1 MLVVKETRRVSASAS
16 ATIELITKPDS
27 ASCCTPPGT
36 PTVTEPDAETFAAW
50 FKALADP
57 TRIRIL
63 NLLATSE
70 EPVCVCDIT
79 DHFPLGQPTISHHL
93 KVLRDVR
100 FVVAERRGTFMH
112 YRVNHACLAEFP
124 DAARRILN
132 T

>member
-1 MLVVKETRRVSASAS
+1 MFPLCSSVYEGVLLVSTTLERP
-16 ATIELITKPDS
+16 TITTLEQP
-27 ASCCTPPGT
+27 CCTPPGT
-36 PTVTEPDAETFAAW
+36 PTV
-50 FKALADP
+50 ADP

-63 NLLATSE
+63 NLLATSD

-100 FVVAERRGTFMH
+100 FVIAERRGTFMH
-112 YRVNHACLAEFP
+112 YRVNQNCLAQFP

>member
-1 MLVVKETRRVSASAS
+1 MLRISSPRKKEFLVS
-16 ATIELITKPDS
+16 TTLERPTLTTLEQP
-27 ASCCTPPGT
+27 CCTPPGA
-36 PTVTEPDAETFAAW
+36 PTVTEPEAAEYAAW

-112 YRVNHACLAEFP
+112 YPGNHP
-124 DAARRILN
+124 RP
-132 T
+132 

>member
-1 MLVVKETRRVSASAS
+1 VS
-16 ATIELITKPDS
+16 TTLERPRIMTEGQP
-27 ASCCTPPGT
+27 CCTPPGT
-36 PTVTEPDAETFAAW
+36 PTVEETEAETYAAW

-63 NLLATSE
+63 NLLAHSE
-70 EPVCVCDIT
+70 EPVCVCDIV

-112 YRVNHACLAEFP
+112 YRVNQNCLAEFP

-132 T
+132 S